1 MSDKDK
7 RRMILDAALELI
19 REKGFEGTRIIDIAD
34 RAGIGKGTVYDYF
47 SSKEEVIAA
56 SVQDVVDRDF
66 RNIFD
71 EVDQAEDF
79 ETKLRRFLEV
89 HCKILDLYGPF
100 MVLFADLQMKNQED
114 TSDEIK
120 KVVDEIRILHA
131 LRMRDMVARGIET
144 GELREGLDVDRTTTY
159 ILSVAIGFAFSYM
172 LSMQEC
178 CREEG
183 GGDRREEDPIPVGP
197 MVDLILRGVRNEKEA
212 AHD

>member
-120 KVVDEIRILHA
+120 K
-131 LRMRDMVARGIET
+131 
-144 GELREGLDVDRTTTY
+144 
-159 ILSVAIGFAFSYM
+159 S
-172 LSMQEC
+172 
-178 CREEG
+178 G
-183 GGDRREEDPIPVGP
+183 G
-197 MVDLILRGVRNEKEA
+197 
-212 AHD
+212 